1 MASHKK
7 LGEFFGKIPDV
18 AFFSLT
24 RVHSQYNLNSLLP
37 LKSNRF
43 FHPARTSAAGGI
55 SSSPLFAGLAEH
67 SSPPSSIDRPKPVSH
82 ELDSHPSKEISPLK
96 TLQAS
101 PQTCPGE
108 VSLLSSPVEAERW
121 ETSRRVMCRGAGP
134 NILWDHRDFHLC
146 KQVLRIARTLWRHLS
161 DGPPN

>member
-121 ETSRRVMCRGAGP
+121 EMSRASHVPWSWPQHSVGPQRLSSLQAGAENRQDSG
-134 NILWDHRDFHLC
+134 D
-146 KQVLRIARTLWRHLS
+146 T
-161 DGPPN
+161 